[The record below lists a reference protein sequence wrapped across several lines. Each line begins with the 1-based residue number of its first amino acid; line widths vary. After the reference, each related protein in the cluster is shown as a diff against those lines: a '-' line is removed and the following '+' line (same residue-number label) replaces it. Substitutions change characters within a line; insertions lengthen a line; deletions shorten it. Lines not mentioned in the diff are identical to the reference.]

1 MTLKVKGN
9 LIKMTLTIKRSWVPS
24 LKFLTLSLVLKLLT
38 INQGNDVTLKK
49 YDL

>member
-9 LIKMTLTIKRSWVPS
+9 LIKMTLTIKRSRVPS